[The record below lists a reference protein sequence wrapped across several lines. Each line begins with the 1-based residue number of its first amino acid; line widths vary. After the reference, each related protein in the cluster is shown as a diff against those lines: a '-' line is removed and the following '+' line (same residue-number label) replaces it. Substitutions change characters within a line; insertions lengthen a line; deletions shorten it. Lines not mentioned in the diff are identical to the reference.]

1 MTMSDPQPIR
11 LRESQEPLADGARVI
26 DADYKIVG
34 RKRAF
39 MRRLMWWLGAFAIA
53 AAIGFLIPPLWMA
66 IENVTAMFAG

>member
-39 MRRLMWWLGAFAIA
+39 VRRLMWWAGAFAIA
-53 AAIGFLIPPLWMA
+53 ALVGFLIPPLWVA

>member
-39 MRRLMWWLGAFAIA
+39 MRRLMWWIGAFAIA
-53 AAIGFLIPPLWMA
+53 AAIGFLIPPLWVA
-66 IENVTAMFAG
+66 IEGVTAAFAG